1 MGSDQ
6 RGGAGLH
13 ARKTPAVD
21 RGGVPTSFALPNDT
35 EFSGEPQSCKK
46 RDDGTRVR
54 CNELLGALWL
64 AERKPECRERDG
76 QAER

>member
-1 MGSDQ
+1 VEKAISIT
-6 RGGAGLH
+6 A
-13 ARKTPAVD
+13 
-21 RGGVPTSFALPNDT
+21 SFETRSFYEASLRLPNDI
-35 EFSGEPQSCKK
+35 EFSGERK
-46 RDDGTRVR
+46 RVR